1 MTAFHRP
8 ERPFDKPFPVR
19 RAFRNERAMEA
30 CRLTSPHPSGI
41 VLVIPMTPENSDSP
55 VTTQAIDNLALSVT
69 EAADQIA
76 VLRDAIDELRDNF
89 TWAVRNK
96 RLSAG
101 VCPVLKR
108 MAADPSATDWTDRLE
123 IVRGSTDSNPP
134 ALGPKQMPS
143 IVDRLLDDAQQ
154 VVSRLMEVRE
164 FLSGQFS
171 GTQRP
176 SPDENVRTRTS
187 GRERLQRRQQRSKR
201 GQIDPAPTDAATARE
216 DALKQRDSQ
225 PSSAKTPGTRVP
237 IPKPPPGKLFSEPGD
252 QQRLF

>member
-1 MTAFHRP
+1 
-8 ERPFDKPFPVR
+8 
-19 RAFRNERAMEA
+19 
-30 CRLTSPHPSGI
+30 
-41 VLVIPMTPENSDSP
+41 MTPENSDSP

-89 TWAVRNK
+89 TWAVQNK

-108 MAADPSATDWTDRLE
+108 MAVDPSATDWTDRLV

-134 ALGPKQMPS
+134 PHDPKPMQS
-143 IVDRLLDDAQQ
+143 TIDRLLDDAQQ

-164 FLSGQFS
+164 SLSGQFS
-171 GTQRP
+171 GTQRS
-176 SPDENVRTRTS
+176 SPDESVRMKTS
-187 GRERLQRRQQRSKR
+187 SEEATAQQTWAD
-201 GQIDPAPTDAATARE
+201 DPAPTDTATAPE

-225 PSSAKTPGTRVP
+225 PSSAKTLGTRLP

>member
-1 MTAFHRP
+1 
-8 ERPFDKPFPVR
+8 
-19 RAFRNERAMEA
+19 
-30 CRLTSPHPSGI
+30 
-41 VLVIPMTPENSDSP
+41 MTPENSDSP

-89 TWAVRNK
+89 TWAVQNK

-123 IVRGSTDSNPP
+123 IVGGSTDSNPP
-134 ALGPKQMPS
+134 PHDPKQTQS
-143 IVDRLLDDAQQ
+143 TIDRLLDDAQQ
-154 VVSRLMEVRE
+154 VVSRLMELRE
-164 FLSGQFS
+164 SLSGQFS
-171 GTQRP
+171 GTKRM
-176 SPDENVRTRTS
+176 SPDESGRTRTS
-187 GRERLQRRQQRSKR
+187 SEEATAQQTWAD
-201 GQIDPAPTDAATARE
+201 DPAPTDAATAPE

-225 PSSAKTPGTRVP
+225 PSSANTPGTRVP